1 MGQNTLQTL
10 YQITCGIM
18 HNIRK
23 FCPEINFFKDA
34 KFYSFRTIL
43 DSEMKRLKA
52 SGLGIVKRVEPISFN
67 EEKNYGQI
75 MYWEAFLRKF
85 Y

>member
-1 MGQNTLQTL
+1 MW
-10 YQITCGIM
+10 
-18 HNIRK
+18 RK

-34 KFYSFRTIL
+34 EFHSFRTIL

-52 SGLGIVKRVEPISFN
+52 SGLGIVQRVELLSFN
-67 EEKNYGQI
+67 EEENYGQI
-75 MYWEAFLRKF
+75 MYWEAHLRKF